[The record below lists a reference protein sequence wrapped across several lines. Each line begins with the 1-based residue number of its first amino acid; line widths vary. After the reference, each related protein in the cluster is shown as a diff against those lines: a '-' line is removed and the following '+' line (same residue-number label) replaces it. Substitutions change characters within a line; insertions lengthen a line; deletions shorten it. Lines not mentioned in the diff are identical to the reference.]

1 MPKIGIAHEMKDE
14 NDYAAAIRSLLELPS
29 EEYNAMCKR
38 AQETAKIYDYES
50 LTKQMV
56 QVIKKIEDQ

>member
-1 MPKIGIAHEMKDE
+1 MKDG

-38 AQETAKIYDYES
+38 AQETAKIYDYEY